1 MFQKILIAN
10 RGEIAV
16 RVMRTARR
24 MGVRTVAV
32 YSDADR
38 RALHVGLA
46 DEAVHIGPSP
56 VGESYLRAD
65 RIIQAALETGAEAI
79 HPGYGFLSEN
89 PDFVD
94 KVTAAGLVFIG
105 PSAKAIRAM
114 GLKDAAKTLMEKAGV
129 PVVPGYHGDTQAL
142 VLLATKAREIGYPVL
157 IKARAGGG
165 GKGMRRVDDPDDFAD
180 ALAGARREAK
190 SAFGDDHVLIEKYV
204 EKPRHI
210 EVQVFGD
217 NLGNAVHLYERDC
230 SAQRRHQKV
239 IEEAP
244 APGMTEA
251 MRAAM
256 TDAAVKAAKAIRYSG
271 AGTIEFIVDASE
283 GLRPDRFWFMEMNTR
298 LQVEHPVTEMVTGI
312 DLVEW
317 QLRVASGE
325 PLPRA
330 QDEIKLSG
338 HAFEARLYA
347 EDAAK
352 GFLPATGTLH
362 HLSFPDATAA
372 GTALRVE
379 TGVGAGDAI
388 SPYYDPMIAK
398 LVAHGP
404 DRPGALAALATALE
418 ATEVAG
424 SVTNLAFLAA
434 LAADADFAAG
444 DVDTGLIGRKQEAL
458 TQRPPPDE
466 TVVADAALAA
476 SGLDERAP
484 SADPWSVL
492 AGYAHFHAAPWRTTL
507 RYGQEEI
514 LARIAVEGGT
524 VKVAIEGAA
533 PSLPLEGRVRPKAG
547 GGVVPAVRDATV
559 QPAGKA
565 GSSTAVPT
573 PSVGFADISPSRGE
587 RRVVRWPG
595 HVTVFRGAVG
605 YDFIVADP
613 LERSDDAEAAGSMRA
628 PMPGLVKV
636 VRAAAG
642 DAVKKGQPLL
652 VLEAMKMEH
661 TIAAAH
667 DGEIAEI
674 AVEGAQVSEGAVLV
688 RFAE

>member
-1 MFQKILIAN
+1 MFRKILIAN
-10 RGEIAV
+10 RGEIAC

-24 MGVRTVAV
+24 MGVKTVAV
-32 YSDADR
+32 YSDADAK
-38 RALHVGLA
+38 ALHVAMA

-56 VGESYLRAD
+56 VSESYLRAEK
-65 RIIQAALETGAEAI
+65 IIEAALATGAEAI

-105 PSAKAIRAM
+105 PSAASIRAM
-114 GLKDAAKTLMEKAGV
+114 GLKDAAKALMEKAGV

-165 GKGMRRVDDPDDFAD
+165 GKGMRRVDHANDFAD
-180 ALAGARREAK
+180 ALAGAKREAK

-204 EKPRHI
+204 DKPRHI

-244 APGMTEA
+244 APGMTPEL
-251 MRAAM
+251 RAAM

-271 AGTIEFIVDASE
+271 AGTIEFIVDASK
-283 GLRPDRFWFMEMNTR
+283 GLKADRFWFMEMNTR
-298 LQVEHPVTEMVTGI
+298 LQVEHPVTEMVTGV

-317 QLRVASGE
+317 QLRVAAGE
-325 PLPRA
+325 QLPKS
-330 QDEIKLSG
+330 QEEIGLNG

-347 EDAAK
+347 EDASK

-362 HLSFPDATAA
+362 HLKFPAVPP
-372 GTALRVE
+372 GGNVRVE
-379 TGVGAGDAI
+379 TGVRAGDSI

-404 DRPGALAALATALE
+404 DRASALALLVDTLE
-418 ATEVAG
+418 TTEVAG

-434 LAADADFAAG
+434 LAEDADFAAG
-444 DVDTGLIGRKQEAL
+444 DVDTGLIGRKQDSLTAL
-458 TQRPPPDE
+458 PPPAPE
-466 TVVADAALAA
+466 IVAAAVLAA
-476 SGLDERAP
+476 SGLDRRAP
-484 SADPWSVL
+484 SNDPWSAL
-492 AGYAHFHAAPWRTTL
+492 AGYAHFHPVARRTKL
-507 RYGQEEI
+507 RFGDQDI
-514 LARIAVEGGT
+514 LAAVTVEGGIA
-524 VKVAIEGAA
+524 KVVVEGAA
-533 PSLPLEGRVRPKAG
+533 ASLPLEGRVAAKRP
-547 GGVVPAVRDATV
+547 GGVAAAVRDS
-559 QPAGKA
+559 GE
-565 GSSTAVPT
+565 VPSEVT

-587 RRVVRWPG
+587 RRLARWPG
-595 HVTVFRGAVG
+595 HITIFNGAVG
-605 YDFIVADP
+605 YDFAVPDP
-613 LERSDDAEAAGSMRA
+613 LDRADETEASGSMRA
-628 PMPGLVKV
+628 PMPGLVKL
-636 VRAAAG
+636 VRAGRG
-642 DAVKKGQPLL
+642 DVVKKGQPLL
-652 VLEAMKMEH
+652 ILEAMKMEH
-661 TIAAAH
+661 TIAATH

-674 AVEGAQVSEGAVLV
+674 ASEGSQVTDGTVLV
-688 RFAE
+688 RFVETA